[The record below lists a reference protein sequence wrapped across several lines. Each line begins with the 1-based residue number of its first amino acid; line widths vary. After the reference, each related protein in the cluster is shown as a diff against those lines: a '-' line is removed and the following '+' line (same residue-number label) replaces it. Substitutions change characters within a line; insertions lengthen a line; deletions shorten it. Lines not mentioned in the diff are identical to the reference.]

1 MHFSGN
7 PEAMTI
13 LHEVTR
19 ILSPVYLVGGSV
31 RDSLIGLTPRDYD
44 LATPLDP
51 DQIEQAIRQVNKRP
65 YLIGKRFGT
74 VGFKTN
80 GHSVEVTTFRTER
93 YVRGSRKPQVEFT
106 QDITYDLSRRDFTI
120 NAIAL
125 RDDGHLIDPFGG
137 LADLNARLIRT
148 VNKPYDRYNEDP
160 LRMLRAARLAAQ
172 LHFTVDL
179 DTEKQAAKKAHQILE
194 VSKERCTHELDKM
207 LVTDHPEIGLE
218 FLAITR
224 LLHFIL
230 PELAI
235 QVGFDQNSPYH
246 QLDLWQHTLKT
257 IQLAPK
263 DLFIRWAALL
273 HDIGKPYVQTVNRHN
288 YSNYAHHDIVG
299 AELVSKI
306 GHYLHWSKERT
317 ATIRHLVRDH
327 LHDDS
332 PIGNADARARFQDK

>member
-1 MHFSGN
+1 MRFTGN
-7 PEAMTI
+7 PEVLAV

-19 ILSPVYLVGGSV
+19 IMSPVYLVGGSV
-31 RDSLIGLTPRDYD
+31 RDSLLGLTPHDYD

-51 DQIEQAIRQVNKRP
+51 NQIEQAIRQAEKRP
-65 YLIGKRFGT
+65 YLIGKKFGT

-80 GHSVEVTTFRTER
+80 GHFVEVTTFRTER
-93 YVRGSRKPQVEFT
+93 YTPGSRKPQVEFT
-106 QDITYDLSRRDFTI
+106 HDITYDLSRRDFTI

-125 RDDGHLIDPFGG
+125 RDDGRLIDPFGG
-137 LADLNARLIRT
+137 ITDLKARLIRT

-179 DTEKQAAKKAHQILE
+179 DSEKQAAKKAHQILE
-194 VSKERCTHELDKM
+194 VSKERWTHELDKI
-207 LVTDHPEIGLE
+207 LITDHPEIGLE
-218 FLAITR
+218 FLATTR

-230 PELAI
+230 PELAM

-246 QLDLWQHTLKT
+246 QLDLWKHTLKT
-257 IQLAPK
+257 VQLTPPI
-263 DLFIRWAALL
+263 LFVRWAALL
-273 HDIGKPYVQTVNRHN
+273 HDIGKPYVQTVNRHG

-299 AELVSKI
+299 AELVNKI
-306 GHYLHWSKERT
+306 GRYLHWSKERT
-317 ATIRHLVRDH
+317 AAISTLVHDH

-332 PIGNADARARFQDK
+332 PIGKADASARFKAN